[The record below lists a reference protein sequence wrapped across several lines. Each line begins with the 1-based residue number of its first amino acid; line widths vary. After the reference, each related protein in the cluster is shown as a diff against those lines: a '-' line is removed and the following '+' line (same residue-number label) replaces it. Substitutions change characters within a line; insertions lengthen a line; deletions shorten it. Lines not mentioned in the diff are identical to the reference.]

1 MSDTASNRYDSWLI
15 IAIGLLQGCALAVLV
30 WLEKSA
36 TLQPWL
42 QYSLWGWTLLVPPT
56 AQWLIAH
63 RRQRGYWVLLVV
75 VAALVPAVCWEPRS
89 AVLPELRDQG
99 SSTLFV
105 GGILAWAA
113 LVSLASAL
121 LRGGGIRD
129 YPSLFRL
136 TCRTLLLPAGA
147 LLFTLMFGLLLWLW
161 GALFNVIGVR
171 FFQTLFQSDWFIW
184 PVHGIAFAIATAIL
198 IDRPALVDGVRR
210 AGTAIAAALLPVIVI
225 IHLLFLGGLVVVGLD
240 LLWATRHA
248 TPLVLTL
255 LIFFLVLLNG
265 AHEEGTKLD
274 CLPRLAAGFVR
285 LAILLSPIY
294 VAIAAYSL
302 WLRVAQYGWSPDRVV
317 SACVITFIGLL
328 VLAYVVQTVRKPLF
342 ILPRL
347 AMANAGAL
355 AALVIVG
362 VAVNS
367 PLLSPKRIAAASQEH
382 RILSGRDTPTS
393 NDWDNLA
400 FNLGRYGRD
409 ALSRLATGARD
420 DETRKAATAALAVS
434 PGDRYAYR
442 RSSVSPQAMTAKN
455 FSVIPGDLPAPA
467 ELVEVLRTRLAWSI
481 SSCTDSCKLL
491 AIDIT
496 RDGEPEMVLLGG
508 NLPVFRRHEGRWI
521 YFGRL
526 AKPDDLPAFD
536 PEQSGLIAGLR
547 DGKAKTVPAEWL
559 DVEVD
564 GVRLRLK

>member
-1 MSDTASNRYDSWLI
+1 MSDTASNRYNSWLI
-15 IAIGLLQGCALAVLV
+15 IAIGLLQGCALGGLV
-30 WLEKSA
+30 WLEPS
-36 TLQPWL
+36 TTSQPWL
-42 QYSLWGWTLLVPPT
+42 QYSLWGWALLVPPT

-75 VAALVPAVCWEPRS
+75 VAAAVPAVCWEPRS
-89 AVLPELRDQG
+89 AVLAELHDQG

-121 LRGGGIRD
+121 LRGGGVRD

-136 TCRTLLLPAGA
+136 TCRTLLMPAGA
-147 LLFTLMFGLLLWLW
+147 LLFTLMFVLLLWLW
-161 GALFNVIGVR
+161 AALFNVIGIT
-171 FFQTLFQSDWFIW
+171 FFQTLFRSDWFIW

-225 IHLLFLGGLVVVGLD
+225 IHLLFLGGLVVVSLD
-240 LLWATRHA
+240 MLWATRHA
-248 TPLVLTL
+248 TPLVLML
-255 LIFFLVLLNG
+255 LIVFLILLNG

-328 VLAYVVQTVRKPLF
+328 VLAYVVQTARKPLF
-342 ILPRL
+342 TLPRL

-362 VAVNS
+362 IAVNS

-382 RILSGRDTPTS
+382 RILSGDTPTPS
-393 NDWDNLA
+393 DWDNLA

-409 ALSRLATGARD
+409 ALSRLAAGARD

-434 PGDRYAYR
+434 PHDRYAYG
-442 RSSVSPQAMTAKN
+442 RSNAAPQAKN
-455 FSVIPGDLPAPA
+455 FSVIPGDLPPPT
-467 ELVEVLRTRLAWSI
+467 ELVEALRTRLAWSV
-481 SSCTDSCKLL
+481 SSCRDTCKLL

-496 RDGEPEMVLLGG
+496 RDGEAEMVLVDG
-508 NLPVFRRHEGRWI
+508 NLPVYRRQEDRWI

-526 AKPDDLPAFD
+526 AKPDDLPAFG
-536 PEQSGLIAGLR
+536 PERSGLTAGLR
-547 DGKAKTVPAEWL
+547 DGRAKTVPAEWL